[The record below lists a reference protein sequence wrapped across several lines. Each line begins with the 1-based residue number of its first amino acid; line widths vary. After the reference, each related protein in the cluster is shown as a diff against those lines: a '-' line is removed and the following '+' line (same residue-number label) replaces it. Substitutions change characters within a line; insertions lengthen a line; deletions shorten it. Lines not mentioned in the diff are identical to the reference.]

1 MDGVPYV
8 ENQRRRRAC
17 YLHEKLGEK
26 AIAVVASLP
35 VMVFVLYNAFE
46 ISMVDLLPFPVLS
59 SLFALPFPII
69 VIGGTGDDTYGAEGQ
84 QGQKDFELHL
94 CDSMN

>member
-26 AIAVVASLP
+26 AIAVVASLIRKGRIP
-35 VMVFVLYNAFE
+35 HFAVDRLLDEEIEVVLEALE
-46 ISMVDLLPFPVLS
+46 ALDAQRLISR
-59 SLFALPFPII
+59 SL
-69 VIGGTGDDTYGAEGQ
+69 D
-84 QGQKDFELHL
+84 
-94 CDSMN
+94 